1 METTINKNKQKLEDK
16 MPADMDRK
24 IANSPKDIP
33 GWGID
38 ADPENE
44 PTYPMKNYTGADH
57 DRLNYER
64 APQQPINIE
73 VLHSTERPGVTRV
86 FGTSA
91 PPSGWSGALRRY
103 AFRFSEGNAAHWMTL
118 ILADRV
124 NMIEGIIDDIKRGH
138 IPNIFAERG
147 WQAEW
152 KYNRKATVK
161 KIVIGV
167 VIACAVIAARSK
179 KRKKSWA
186 LSR

>member
-1 METTINKNKQKLEDK
+1 MGTIINRNQQNLEDK
-16 MPADMDRK
+16 VPTDADRK
-24 IANSPKDIP
+24 IANTPKDIP

-64 APQQPINIE
+64 APQQPVNVEI
-73 VLHSTERPGVTRV
+73 LHSNERPGVTRV
-86 FGTSA
+86 FGTSV
-91 PPSGWSGALRRY
+91 PPSGLSGSLRRY
-103 AFRFSEGNAAHWMTL
+103 AFKFSEGNAIHWFTL

-161 KIVIGV
+161 KIIVGAVIDTV
-167 VIACAVIAARSK
+167 VIAAISQK
-179 KRKKSWA
+179 KKKSWKI
-186 LSR
+186 SG